1 MQKKMR
7 NVSFFI
13 MIQVAQV
20 NEMFDDVKEM

>member
-1 MQKKMR
+1 MHKKMR